1 MARIRGGRVLVGVLA
16 LGLAACGASEDRLNL
31 GKAEIEIRQLA
42 ERVYGAE
49 ATVDN
54 VRCPS
59 SVPIQKDLSFICTV
73 DIDGVPL
80 RVSLLQTNEKGNVKF
95 DQEQAV
101 IFTQKLEDFVTSYAA
116 EHGTPAGEVSC
127 GTENVMTRAPGK
139 ELTCTVAFADGQPGV
154 ATLVVNDT
162 SGKVG
167 LTRLEPK
174 PKG

>member
-1 MARIRGGRVLVGVLA
+1 MARIRGGLAVAGVLA
-16 LGLAACGASEDRLNL
+16 LGLAACGGSDDRLNL
-31 GKAEIEIRQLA
+31 GKAENEIRQLA
-42 ERVYGAE
+42 ERVYGSE

-80 RVSLLQTNEKGNVKF
+80 RVSLLQTNDKGNVKF

-101 IFTQKLEDFVTSYAA
+101 IFTQKLEKFVSTYAA
-116 EHGTPAGEVSC
+116 EHGRPAGEVSC
-127 GTENVMTRAPGK
+127 GTEKVMTRAPGK
-139 ELTCTVAFADGQPGV
+139 ELTCTVAFADGTSGV
-154 ATLVVNDT
+154 AQLVVNDT

-167 LTRLEPK
+167 LTSLGPT
-174 PKG
+174 G